1 MFYHIFSLYIITLF
15 TSVCNQST
23 RRTIPQIIPVS
34 DKMFITITVIVY
46 SLLISTESAITKEVT
61 EIAKDEGDTFSLTCK
76 FNFSLH
82 HCEWIFNDESELAL
96 PTVRV

>member
-1 MFYHIFSLYIITLF
+1 ML
-15 TSVCNQST
+15 
-23 RRTIPQIIPVS
+23 IIPVS

-61 EIAKDEGDTFSLTCK
+61 EITKDEGDTFSLTCK
-76 FNFSLH
+76 FNLSLH

-96 PTVRV
+96 TTVRV

>member
-1 MFYHIFSLYIITLF
+1 ML
-15 TSVCNQST
+15 
-23 RRTIPQIIPVS
+23 IIPVS

-96 PTVRV
+96 TTVRVKEQD